1 MESNNNKTESH
12 FTVSGLPYPAPGL
25 VMLTQLGLFI
35 LGSGI
40 GALVYGVIA
49 QLAGWDMTL
58 SLLPESPAADRWQ
71 IRIQLGLGHLLGFCS
86 SGLFTAWL
94 FYRPGPGTGV
104 SWPAYLQIDRRPDW
118 GIVAMALLLMM
129 VSTPFVL
136 FTLQLNQEIPM
147 PESFKLAE
155 EQAELVLKG
164 LLNME
169 YPSEL
174 IGNLLLIAVLPAIG
188 EEIVFRG
195 IVQRQLMRVISNPIA
210 ALFLAAVI
218 FSLAHFQMEGFIP
231 RMILGMILGWLY
243 WKCGNLWVPS
253 IAHLFN
259 NGAQVLGQYLHNQGL
274 SSVNLEDDIN
284 VPIAAALLSIVM
296 AFGVITFINRRTDTS
311 EYGS

>member
-1 MESNNNKTESH
+1 MESNNNKTEGN

-40 GALVYGVIA
+40 GAIIYGVIA

-71 IRIQLGLGHLLGFCS
+71 IRIQLGLGHLLGFCA

-94 FYRPGPGTGV
+94 FYRPGLGTGV

>member
-1 MESNNNKTESH
+1 MENNSNKTETDNPVRGQLFPS
-12 FTVSGLPYPAPGL
+12 PGL

-40 GALVYGVIA
+40 GALLYGVISR
-49 QLAGWDMTL
+49 LYGWDMAL
-58 SLLPESPAADRWQ
+58 SLLPDSPEADRWQ
-71 IRIQLGLGHLLGFCS
+71 IRVQLGLGHLAGFCA

-94 FYRPGPGTGV
+94 FYRPGMGSGI
-104 SWPAYLQIDRRPDW
+104 SWPDYLKINRKPDW
-118 GIVAMALLLMM
+118 LVVALALLLMM

-136 FTLQLNQEIPM
+136 FTLQLNQDIPM

-195 IVQRQLMRVISNPIA
+195 IVQRQLMRVIPNPIA

-231 RMILGMILGWLY
+231 RMILGLILGWLY

-259 NGAQVLGQYLHNQGL
+259 NGAQVLGQYLHKQGL

-284 VPIAAALLSIVM
+284 VPTAVALLSLIM
-296 AFGVITFINRRTDTS
+296 AFGVITLINRRTDTS